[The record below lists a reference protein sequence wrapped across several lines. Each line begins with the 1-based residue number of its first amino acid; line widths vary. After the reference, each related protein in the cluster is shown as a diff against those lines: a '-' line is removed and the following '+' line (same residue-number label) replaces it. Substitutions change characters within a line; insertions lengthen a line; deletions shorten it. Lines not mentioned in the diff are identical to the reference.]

1 LEFEG
6 LPSSKN
12 QFSAVA
18 HPQESGAA
26 AGRLSAEPKV
36 LDQRRKLDFKKF
48 QRAKLANL
56 STFEQSSKAAYGGFP
71 LCGKYLRTF

>member
-48 QRAKLANL
+48 QRAKLANQWNFL
-56 STFEQSSKAAYGGFP
+56 KFLMQVIKCETSFAFA
-71 LCGKYLRTF
+71 